1 MCCMHVSRT
10 HPAADP
16 SFDAA
21 LCVTPLVFRLSR
33 HLSVGLLSGMR
44 CGLMVAVPVPLRAAA
59 RQMLQHLAPERL
71 LKLFGVFL
79 LDTVVVRE

>member
-1 MCCMHVSRT
+1 MCCMHVSQT

-21 LCVTPLVFRLSR
+21 LCVTQLVFRLSH

-44 CGLMVAVPVPLRAAA
+44 CGLMVVVPVPLHTAA
-59 RQMLQHLAPERL
+59 RQMFQQLALERL
-71 LKLFGVFL
+71 LNLFGVFL